1 MRTKFNIGEEVFF
14 MKFGS
19 EASKN
24 TVKGIAVIVGDFED
38 SSFKRNGTLENP
50 CITYCMSCYVT
61 VNENKVFRTKEEL
74 IEDVFKNL

>member
-24 TVKGIAVIVGDFED
+24 TVNED
-38 SSFKRNGTLENP
+38 
-50 CITYCMSCYVT
+50 
-61 VNENKVFRTKEEL
+61 KVFRTKEEL